1 MKYLLFILFFLV
13 STSIINAQS
22 SAEMEILT
30 IDKKLDKVLKNP
42 TNNPQQEKLLLEIKK
57 ESEKSGYNEGAL
69 RSIDYLMRLYSNQG
83 KYKEAVKIGNGIIG
97 IIPDAPTSKEKRII
111 SNIFRRRALALSN
124 FGFLEESLKDFKT
137 AISYAEKIEN
147 NDEKL
152 YNLSLCYENITIY
165 YGIKQFENK
174 KHRDSIM
181 YYHKKSLEK
190 ALQISDKNPTIS
202 QSLKYEQIA
211 FNNMRMGIFY
221 LEQVDNNT
229 KANPDLAEK
238 HLIQALK
245 IHENKAYQIPV
256 TNRILLLNQLS
267 WLYMEKKDYKNS
279 ISYAKRALNI
289 EKQHKDPYHRVE
301 SFEFLASSYT
311 EIGEKEQSAIYMRE
325 YTSLKDSLSIME
337 KNNTKE
343 PLKQIV
349 SEIDNTHKKTTKNQL
364 ILMIIIVL
372 IAIIITV
379 YLWRKQKK
387 LIHKKYE
394 ALIDKI
400 SHKEEN
406 ILVNEEVKEAKTLSG
421 ITDDALKALLQKLE
435 RFEKSEKYL
444 RKDISVAWLANHLDT
459 NAKYLSEGIKTHR
472 DHNFSNYING
482 LKINY
487 IINKLYDDTI
497 YREYKINYL
506 AEECGFAT
514 PRVFLN
520 AFKKE
525 TGITP
530 SYFIKEL
537 QSEKAS

>member
-1 MKYLLFILFFLV
+1 MKYLLFILYFLV
-13 STSIINAQS
+13 SVSTIKAQS
-22 SAEMEILT
+22 SEEKEILA
-30 IDKKLDKVLKNP
+30 IDKKLDEVLKNP

-57 ESEKSGYNEGAL
+57 ESEESGYNQGAL
-69 RSIDYLMRLYSNQG
+69 RSIDYLMKLYSNQG
-83 KYKEAVKIGNGIIG
+83 RYKEAVKIGNVIKG
-97 IIPDAPTSKEKRII
+97 IIPDATSSKEKRII
-111 SNIFRRRALALSN
+111 SSIFRRKGLALSN
-124 FGFLEESLKDFKT
+124 FGFLEEGMKDFKT
-137 AISYAEKIEN
+137 AISYAEKIED
-147 NDEKL
+147 NDQKL
-152 YNLSLCYENITIY
+152 YNLSLCYENITLY

-174 KHRDSIM
+174 KYRDSII

-190 ALQISDKNPTIS
+190 ALQISDENPIIS
-202 QSLKYEQIA
+202 QSLKYDQIA
-211 FNNMRMGIFY
+211 FNDIRMGIFY
-221 LEQVDNNT
+221 LEQIDNNT

-245 IHENKAYQIPV
+245 IHKNKAYQIPV
-256 TNRILLLNQLS
+256 INRITLLNQLS

-279 ISYAKRALNI
+279 ISYAKRALNL

-301 SFEFLASSYT
+301 SFEFLANSYT

-325 YTSLKDSLSIME
+325 YASLKDSLSIME

-349 SEIDNTHKKTTKNQL
+349 SEIDNTHKKTTKNQFIL
-364 ILMIIIVL
+364 IIGIVL
-372 IAIIITV
+372 IAIILTV
-379 YLWRKQKK
+379 FLWRRQKK
-387 LIHKKYE
+387 LIHKKYD
-394 ALIDKI
+394 ALITKI
-400 SHKEEN
+400 SHKEESM
-406 ILVNEEVKEAKTLSG
+406 LVNEEAKEPKTLPS

-435 RFEKSEKYL
+435 KFEKSEKYL

-487 IINKLYDDTI
+487 IINKLYENTI